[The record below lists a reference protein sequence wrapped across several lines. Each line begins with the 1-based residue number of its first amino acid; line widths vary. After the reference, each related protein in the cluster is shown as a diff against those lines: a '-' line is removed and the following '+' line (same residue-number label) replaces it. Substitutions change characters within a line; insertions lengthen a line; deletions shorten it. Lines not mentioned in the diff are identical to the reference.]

1 MTNHAPLDLTKVEVQ
16 LEHGLVHFKTLLRL
30 LFESCTN
37 AGAEHDFFSSMAN
50 MLRLLSLKVNNS
62 GSNVSDSNIENH
74 GSSVTTTGVWTVLV
88 LWEAMLHL
96 LSRKLNNSWS
106 RVSVSCMANHAPPVV
121 TRVGQLLERVLYLFY
136 GKPFSAFCHDR

>member
-1 MTNHAPLDLTKVEVQ
+1 MRNHAPLDLTRVEVQ
-16 LEHGLVHFKTLLRL
+16 LEHGLFHLETLVRL

-62 GSNVSDSNIENH
+62 WSNVSNSNIENH

-96 LSRKLNNSWS
+96 LSQKLNNNLS
-106 RVSVSCMANHAPPVV
+106 RVSVSNMANDAPPVV
-121 TRVGQLLERVLYLFY
+121 TRVGQ
-136 GKPFSAFCHDR
+136 